1 MSPLDTLI
9 AELVGREGRYAN
21 NPNDSGGETM
31 WGITEQVARA
41 YGYNGPMKEMERS
54 IAAGI
59 YKARYWYGPK
69 FDQVWLQNPAIAEEL
84 LDTGV
89 NMGTGIAGTFLQR
102 ALNVLNRRASAY
114 PDLTVDG
121 NVGPMTLSA
130 LKSFLAWRGT
140 SNGQKVL
147 LRLLNSQQGV
157 RYMDIA
163 ENAPKNEEFTY
174 GWVLNRV
181 S

>member
-1 MSPLDTLI
+1 
-9 AELVGREGRYAN
+9 
-21 NPNDSGGETM
+21 M

-41 YGYNGPMKEMERS
+41 FGYSGPMKSMERS
-54 IAAGI
+54 IAVGI

-69 FDQVWLQNPAIAEEL
+69 FDQVWLQSPKVAEEL

-89 NMGTGIAGTFLQR
+89 NMGPGIAGTFLQR

-140 SNGQKVL
+140 SNGNIVL
-147 LRLLNSQQGV
+147 LRLLNSQQAV
-157 RYMDIA
+157 RYMELA
-163 ENAPKNEEFTY
+163 EDSPKNEEFEY